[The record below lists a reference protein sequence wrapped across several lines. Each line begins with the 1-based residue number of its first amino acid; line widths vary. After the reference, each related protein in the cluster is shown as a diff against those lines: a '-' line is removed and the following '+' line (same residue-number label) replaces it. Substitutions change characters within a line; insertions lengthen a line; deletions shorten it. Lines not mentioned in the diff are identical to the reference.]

1 MVGVEGLVEE
11 MGRKR
16 WGWWRW
22 DVWWG
27 GEVLHGKWREGGR
40 GRRERERKGWRMGE
54 RMHGGES
61 IYFKDIFWN
70 PPHGTNKVF
79 LEQLTPWRVAKWQ
92 GDEIRG
98 TFP

>member
-1 MVGVEGLVEE
+1 VAGA
-11 MGRKR
+11 
-16 WGWWRW
+16 
-22 DVWWG
+22 G
-27 GEVLHGKWREGGR
+27 GNGK
-40 GRRERERKGWRMGE
+40 ERLGEWGE

-79 LEQLTPWRVAKWQ
+79 LEQLTPWRVATWQ